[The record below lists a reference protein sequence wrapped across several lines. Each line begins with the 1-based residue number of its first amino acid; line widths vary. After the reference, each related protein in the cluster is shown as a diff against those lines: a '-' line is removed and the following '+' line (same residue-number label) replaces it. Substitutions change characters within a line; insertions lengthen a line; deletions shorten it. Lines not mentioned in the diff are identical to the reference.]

1 MAWCSSGPS
10 AAVSRSLAD
19 KPVVECLGGC
29 QRVVI
34 HLISLRVD
42 TVRGIGY
49 FRDRKRKTA
58 ARVAVFGLS

>member
-1 MAWCSSGPS
+1 MT
-10 AAVSRSLAD
+10 
-19 KPVVECLGGC
+19 VEYLGGW

-49 FRDRKRKTA
+49 FRDRKGKTA